1 MSVSV
6 QCFRCYSSPFTAIFS
21 WALIENKGFL
31 PRERQQTPIIISS
44 SRLSLPPII
53 SAALLYH
60 TRWKGH
66 YTFAILLLL
75 RYIVKYYIPLFHP
88 HFRCCCKGMRG
99 RLLQKLPFIFR
110 TWKTG
115 YNFLSKISG
124 TKDMISSFLFLSRLV
139 SPLSYTATL
148 TQYEM

>member
-31 PRERQQTPIIISS
+31 PREAADSNYYQLFQTFS
-44 SRLSLPPII
+44 PPII

-66 YTFAILLLL
+66 YTFAILLL